1 MRGVFTA
8 LVTPFDSK
16 NELDLPAFKRILE
29 DQRDAGVAGVIPCG
43 TTGESPTLSK
53 DEKKKLIQTAV
64 ETLKGTGV
72 KVLAGTGSNDTAET
86 VALSRW
92 ASDQGVDGLLIV
104 TPYYNKPSQAGLEA
118 HFNSVADAVTCPVML
133 YNVPGRT
140 GVSLTA
146 ETITRLAK
154 HARIT
159 SIKEATSNVA
169 FASEIIDQLQKASLK
184 MTVLSGD
191 DAAYLPLLSLGGQ
204 GVVSVSSNLFPRA
217 MVQIQKLF
225 ESGKPLEAAKL
236 HQRFYPLF
244 RDLFIDS
251 NPVPVK
257 HAMAFAGWCDSRV
270 RAPLAGISAEHR
282 EKLEHTLRAC
292 GVAKGTQL

>member
-1 MRGVFTA
+1 MRGVYTA
-8 LVTPFDSK
+8 LVTPFNSR
-16 NELDLPAFKRILE
+16 NELDLEAFKRILQ

-53 DEKKKLIQTAV
+53 DEKKKLILTALD
-64 ETLKGTGV
+64 TLKSSGV
-72 KVLAGTGSNDTAET
+72 KVIAGTGSNDTAET
-86 VALSRW
+86 VELSRW

-118 HFNSVADAVTCPVML
+118 HFRAVAEAVRCEVML

-146 ETITRLAK
+146 ETVAKLAQ
-154 HARIT
+154 HPRIT
-159 SIKEATSNVA
+159 SIKEATANVA
-169 FASEIIDQLQKASLK
+169 FASEILDHLRLAGSK

-191 DAAYLPLLSLGGQ
+191 DAAFLPLLSLGAH

-217 MVQIQKLF
+217 MVAIQKNY
-225 ESGKPLEAAKL
+225 EAGKIAEAAKL

-251 NPVPVK
+251 NPVPIK
-257 HAMAFAGWCDSRV
+257 HAMQFAGWCDARV
-270 RAPLAGISAEHR
+270 RAPLAALSDAHT
-282 EKLEHTLRAC
+282 EKLEASLHRC
-292 GVAKGTQL
+292 EVSKGAKL